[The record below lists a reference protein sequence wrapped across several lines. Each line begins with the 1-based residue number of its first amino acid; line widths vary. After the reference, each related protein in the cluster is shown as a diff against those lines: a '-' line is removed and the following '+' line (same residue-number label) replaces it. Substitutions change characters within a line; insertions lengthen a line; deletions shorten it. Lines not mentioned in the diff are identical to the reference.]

1 MSNELSTQVQKQIF
15 AQESEDPFL
24 TLVTLNATGFTA
36 RLVNNSADVLSRG
49 NTFTAIPMTISL
61 PVDDGQTARSFALE
75 IDNVGR
81 DLIQGIRSTT
91 DKIQVTIEM
100 ILASMPDVVQMSFS
114 DFKVGTITYTATKI
128 TAQVVM
134 DNFLAIEMTSERY
147 TPAIYPGLF

>member
-1 MSNELSTQVQKQIF
+1 MSNDLSTEVKKQIF

-24 TLVTLNATGFTA
+24 TLVTLSSTAFTA
-36 RLVNNSADVLSRG
+36 RLVNNSQDVLSRG
-49 NTFTAIPMTISL
+49 DTFVAMPMTISL
-61 PVDDGQTARSFALE
+61 PVDDGQTARSFTIE

-81 DLIQGIRSTT
+81 ELIAGIRTTT
-91 DKIQVTIEM
+91 DRIGVTIEM

-147 TPAIYPGLF
+147 TPALYPGLF